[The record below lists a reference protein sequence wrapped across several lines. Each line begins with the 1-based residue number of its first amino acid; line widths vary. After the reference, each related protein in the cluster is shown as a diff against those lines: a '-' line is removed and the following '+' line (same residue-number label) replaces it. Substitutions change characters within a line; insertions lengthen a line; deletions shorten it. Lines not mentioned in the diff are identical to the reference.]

1 MHTDDIRDIYYIKFL
16 TINLSTNINI
26 LKMESLNQDKLE
38 ELISSLQMHVIGLA
52 SDEKEKEKEKE
63 HKEQLSYL
71 FKIKE
76 KDKLLWAFYIMLHG
90 EDAYKYLKTKFV
102 ADKEVRIKSVEKLQK
117 MSNVFKQHKLN
128 RGRIE
133 AELSSDALLTLEGFF
148 GLCIIHNLSAIFIK
162 KNCYCE
168 LYGVGDSDVPYLI
181 EEGENGIGIHV
192 FKRKE
197 LSGEMARDVRKT
209 KWKMENVL
217 VPIKSISS
225 YTLSELL
232 EIYNK
237 VMLISMA
244 TTTPITKDIKES
256 ACHVKEKK
264 TKQYLYD
271 YICKQFN

>member
-1 MHTDDIRDIYYIKFL
+1 MYTDDNYQHQHIE
-16 TINLSTNINI
+16 
-26 LKMESLNQDKLE
+26 KMESLNQDKFE
-38 ELISSLQMHVIGLA
+38 ELISSLQMHVIGVS
-52 SDEKEKEKEKE
+52 SDEKEKEKE
-63 HKEQLSYL
+63 HKEQVSYL

-76 KDKLLWAFYIMLHG
+76 KDKMLWAFYIMLHG

-168 LYGVGDSDVPYLI
+168 LYGVGDSDNPYLI
-181 EEGENGIGIHV
+181 EECENGIGIHV

-237 VMLISMA
+237 VILISMA
-244 TTTPITKDIKES
+244 TTTPITKDTKES

>member
-1 MHTDDIRDIYYIKFL
+1 
-16 TINLSTNINI
+16 
-26 LKMESLNQDKLE
+26 
-38 ELISSLQMHVIGLA
+38 
-52 SDEKEKEKEKE
+52 
-63 HKEQLSYL
+63 
-71 FKIKE
+71 
-76 KDKLLWAFYIMLHG
+76 MLHG

-102 ADKEVRIKSVEKLQK
+102 ADKEVRITSVEKLQK

-168 LYGVGDSDVPYLI
+168 LYGVGDSDNPYLI

-237 VMLISMA
+237 VMSMS
-244 TTTPITKDIKES
+244 KESKES

>member
-1 MHTDDIRDIYYIKFL
+1 MA
-16 TINLSTNINI
+16 S
-26 LKMESLNQDKLE
+26 SSVE
-38 ELISSLQMHVIGLA
+38 ELVLSLQMHIVGRINKN
-52 SDEKEKEKEKE
+52 EIKEKEEEEK
-63 HKEQLSYL
+63 KAVSYL

-76 KDKLLWAFYIMLHG
+76 KDKMLWAFYIMLHG

-102 ADKEVRIKSVEKLQK
+102 ADKDIRIKSVEKLQK

-133 AELSSDALLTLEGFF
+133 SELSSDALLTLEGFF
-148 GLCIIHNLSAIFIK
+148 GLCIIHNLSAIFVK

-168 LYGVGDSDVPYLI
+168 LYGVGDSDNPYLI
-181 EEGENGIGIHV
+181 EEFENGIGIHI
-192 FKRKE
+192 FKNKE
-197 LSGEMARDVRKT
+197 SSACVARDVRKT

-237 VMLISMA
+237 VMSMS
-244 TTTPITKDIKES
+244 KES
-256 ACHVKEKK
+256 KESKESKGSQHVKEKK

-271 YICKQFN
+271 YICKQFT

>member
-1 MHTDDIRDIYYIKFL
+1 
-16 TINLSTNINI
+16 
-26 LKMESLNQDKLE
+26 MESLKHYHDNHHHDELE
-38 ELISSLQMHVIGLA
+38 ELISSLQMHVVGINK
-52 SDEKEKEKEKE
+52 SKDKEKTEPEQKENM
-63 HKEQLSYL
+63 SYL

-102 ADKEVRIKSVEKLQK
+102 ADKDIRIKSVEKLQK

-128 RGRIE
+128 KGRIE
-133 AELSSDALLTLEGFF
+133 SELSSDALLTLEGFF
-148 GLCIIHNLSAIFIK
+148 GLCIIHNLSAIFVK

-168 LYGVGDSDVPYLI
+168 LYGVGDSDNPHLI
-181 EEGENGIGIHV
+181 EECENGISIHV
-192 FKRKE
+192 FKNKE

-217 VPIKSISS
+217 APIKSISS
-225 YTLSELL
+225 YTHSELL

-237 VMLISMA
+237 VLLISS
-244 TTTPITKDIKES
+244 TKDLS
-256 ACHVKEKK
+256 SCQVKEKK

-271 YICKQFN
+271 YICKQLE

>member
-1 MHTDDIRDIYYIKFL
+1 MHYSQSL
-16 TINLSTNINI
+16 CNL
-26 LKMESLNQDKLE
+26 
-38 ELISSLQMHVIGLA
+38 
-52 SDEKEKEKEKE
+52 
-63 HKEQLSYL
+63 Y
-71 FKIKE
+71 
-76 KDKLLWAFYIMLHG
+76 
-90 EDAYKYLKTKFV
+90 
-102 ADKEVRIKSVEKLQK
+102 
-117 MSNVFKQHKLN
+117 
-128 RGRIE
+128 
-133 AELSSDALLTLEGFF
+133 
-148 GLCIIHNLSAIFIK
+148 K

-168 LYGVGDSDVPYLI
+168 LYGVGDSDNPYLI
-181 EEGENGIGIHV
+181 EECENGIGIHV

-197 LSGEMARDVRKT
+197 LSGDMARDVRKT

-237 VMLISMA
+237 VILISSMS
-244 TTTPITKDIKES
+244 TTTLITKDTKDTKES

>member
-1 MHTDDIRDIYYIKFL
+1 
-16 TINLSTNINI
+16 
-26 LKMESLNQDKLE
+26 MESLKHCHDNHNHNHNHDELE
-38 ELISSLQMHVIGLA
+38 ELISSLQMHVVGINK
-52 SDEKEKEKEKE
+52 SKDKEKTEPEQKENM
-63 HKEQLSYL
+63 SYL

-102 ADKEVRIKSVEKLQK
+102 ADKDIRIKSVEKLQK

-128 RGRIE
+128 KGRIE

-148 GLCIIHNLSAIFIK
+148 GLCIIHNLSAIFVK

-168 LYGVGDSDVPYLI
+168 LYGVGDSDNPYLI
-181 EEGENGIGIHV
+181 EEVENGIGIYV
-192 FKRKE
+192 FKNKE

-217 VPIKSISS
+217 APIKSISS
-225 YTLSELL
+225 YTHSELL

-237 VMLISMA
+237 VLLISS
-244 TTTPITKDIKES
+244 TKELS
-256 ACHVKEKK
+256 SCQVKEKK

-271 YICKQFN
+271 YICKQFE